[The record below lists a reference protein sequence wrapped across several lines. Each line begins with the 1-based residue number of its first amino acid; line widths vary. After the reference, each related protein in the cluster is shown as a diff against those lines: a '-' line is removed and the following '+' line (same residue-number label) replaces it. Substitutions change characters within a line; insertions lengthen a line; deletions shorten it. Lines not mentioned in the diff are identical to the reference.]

1 MSLFHNSKSFF
12 DRPEF
17 EIFLSVVRRGK
28 FSSSRGID
36 REIIGDEHESD
47 SETRKD
53 SASESGANIESSLS

>member
-17 EIFLSVVRRGK
+17 GIFLSVRRGK

-47 SETRKD
+47 SETRND